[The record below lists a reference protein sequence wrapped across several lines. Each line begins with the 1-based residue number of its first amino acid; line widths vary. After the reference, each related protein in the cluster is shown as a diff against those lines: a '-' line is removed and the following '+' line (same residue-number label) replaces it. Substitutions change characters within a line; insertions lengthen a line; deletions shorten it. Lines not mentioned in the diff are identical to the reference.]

1 MPLTRS
7 LVHERLAREA
17 PPAPA
22 VPREL
27 QAEVERDVAS
37 QSQDV
42 AERREVFESVLRLA
56 VNARSR
62 YHEQGEALGERIRV
76 RAL

>member
-1 MPLTRS
+1 
-7 LVHERLAREA
+7 
-17 PPAPA
+17 
-22 VPREL
+22 L

-42 AERREVFESVLRLA
+42 AQRREVFELVLRLA
-56 VNARSR
+56 VNTRSSG
-62 YHEQGEALGERIRV
+62 HEQGEALGERIRV